1 MVTCGERERE
11 RRNTGRGKEGVT
23 EIYEIMSA
31 RLLKIVKHYL
41 KKLSLNENIENFK
54 KNKNILMFK

>member
-1 MVTCGERERE
+1 MEM
-11 RRNTGRGKEGVT
+11 
-23 EIYEIMSA
+23 YEIMSA

-54 KNKNILMFK
+54 KNKNILINLNNLF